1 MRISKI
7 AAAVALLLV
16 LAGSTASAQVQLTI
30 RNGRVT
36 IVAKDA
42 TVRQI
47 LAEWARVGQTRIVNA
62 ERLPGGPLTL
72 RLTDVPEEQA
82 LDLLLRNVSGY
93 MAARRVTADAALSRY
108 DRILVMP
115 TAAPVRQA
123 LASAPPVLQQQPVAA
138 QQANDDNADDDR
150 PVTTVV
156 TPPRG
161 PVFTTFQQA
170 PAAAAP
176 AAPPAPVPN
185 GAPQF
190 VPAPAAA
197 DQPPPQSPPNLS
209 APSSAGVARPGM
221 IVQPP
226 AQPGQT
232 QPGQTQPAR

>member
-1 MRISKI
+1 MRITGI
-7 AAAVALLLV
+7 AAALALLLV
-16 LAGSTASAQVQLTI
+16 CAASTASAEVLLTI

-36 IVAKDA
+36 IIAKDA

-93 MAARRVTADAALSRY
+93 MAARRMTADATLSRY

-115 TAAPVRQA
+115 TAAPARQA
-123 LASAPPVLQQQPVAA
+123 LSPAAPAPQQAVAA
-138 QQANDDNADDDR
+138 QPNDDNADDDR

-161 PVFTTFQQA
+161 PIFTTFQQGPGA
-170 PAAAAP
+170 PA
-176 AAPPAPVPN
+176 PAPVAGPPPAQQTVSVP
-185 GAPQF
+185 GASIAQPPAGGDQPAGQ
-190 VPAPAAA
+190 PAPAVI
-197 DQPPPQSPPNLS
+197 
-209 APSSAGVARPGM
+209 GTTRPGM
-221 IVQPP
+221 VVPPP
-226 AQPGQT
+226 AQPGQA
-232 QPGQTQPAR
+232 QPAP